1 MAKTKSSAQ
10 SAADE
15 AVLTQFAPLIYVAWA
30 DGTLTKD
37 EAARIRRHVSKGGH
51 AEDVVARVLDRWLNP
66 EAPPTPSD
74 LNALLERI
82 RSTPRVRQEPRE
94 RPEPAVD
101 QPRVL
106 EAMHE
111 VENALGVGGVDTL
124 SMLLGRAHSDARAAA
139 SFDPDRMRACM
150 DGDRAAIRE
159 RVFKVMHRPIF
170 NIHRVQAM
178 SLYREQVLACL
189 RELAR
194 EGIGAIAF
202 PKEYGGEGDI
212 AGSIFAF
219 EALAFGDMSV
229 LVKYGVQFGLFGGS
243 VYQLGTA
250 RHHRKYLRKIMRLE
264 LPGCF
269 AMTETGHGSN
279 VRDIETTA
287 VYDPSSRE
295 FVIHTPHENARKDY
309 IGNAALHGRIA
320 TVFAQLEVRGE
331 NHGVHA
337 FLVPIRDEKGAPM
350 PGVRI
355 EDCGEKIGLHGVDN
369 GRIYFDNVRIP
380 RENLLN
386 RFADVTE
393 AGEYVSTIPSASRR
407 FFTMLGTLVAGR
419 ISVAAASNCAA
430 KAGLAI
436 AIRHTAAR
444 RQFGNDDGPE
454 LPLLSYLS
462 MQRALLPRLA
472 ATYALDTAL
481 YDLILRYAE
490 AEGGDVR
497 EIESLAAGLKAYTS
511 RHAMDTLQA
520 AREACGGAG
529 YMMQNRIGGIRE
541 DVDVFT
547 TFEGAN
553 AVLLQLVA
561 KSLITGLREQFGEM
575 RVWRLVRYV
584 TARATTAVAEKNPIA
599 TRRTDPDHLRDP
611 DFHDAALRFREN
623 HLLNTLARRL
633 KARIDRGATPVEAM
647 NDCQDHSISLAIA
660 HVERVVH
667 EHFRRRLE
675 ACSDEA
681 LKTVLERLRA
691 LYALDRLES
700 DRGWFLESG
709 YFEPG
714 KAKAIRSEVSALC
727 RELESDALALVEAF
741 GIPPR
746 FTEGQLVAAAH

>member
-1 MAKTKSSAQ
+1 MAKQKNNTPAT
-10 SAADE
+10 ADD

-51 AEDVVARVLDRWLNP
+51 AEDVVARVLKRWLNP

-82 RSTPRVRQEPRE
+82 RRTPRDRTPVA
-94 RPEPAVD
+94 PAD
-101 QPRVL
+101 RGQGQPRVI
-106 EAMHE
+106 EALHE

-124 SMLLGRAHSDARAAA
+124 SMLLGRGQTGPRPAA
-139 SFDPDRMRACM
+139 SFDPDRMRAYIE
-150 DGDRAAIRE
+150 GARAPIRE
-159 RVFKVMHRPIF
+159 RVFKILHRPIF
-170 NIHRVQAM
+170 NIHRVQTT
-178 SLYREQVLACL
+178 SLYREQVLACV

-194 EGIGAIAF
+194 EGLGGIAF
-202 PKEYGGEGDI
+202 PSEYGGAADI

-219 EALAFGDMSV
+219 ETLAFHDMSV
-229 LVKYGVQFGLFGGS
+229 LVKFGVHFGLFGGS
-243 VYQLGTA
+243 VYQLGT
-250 RHHRKYLRKIMRLE
+250 RGHHEKYLRGIITLD

-269 AMTETGHGSN
+269 AMTESAHGSN

-287 VYDPSSRE
+287 VYDPTSRE
-295 FVIHTPHENARKDY
+295 FVIHTPHEGARKDY

-320 TVFAQLEVRGE
+320 TVFAQLEVGGE
-331 NHGVHA
+331 SHGVHA
-337 FLVPIRDEKGAPM
+337 FLVPIRDEDGQPM
-350 PGVRI
+350 PGVRL
-355 EDCGEKIGLHGVDN
+355 EDCGEKVGLHGVDN
-369 GRIYFDNVRIP
+369 GRIHFDNVRVP

-393 AGEYVSTIPSASRR
+393 AGEYVSSIPSASRR

-419 ISVAAASNCAA
+419 ISVAAASNIAA
-430 KAGLAI
+430 RTGLAI
-436 AIRHTAAR
+436 AIRHAATR
-444 RQFGNDDGPE
+444 RQFGIDDGPE
-454 LPLLSYLS
+454 LPLLSYIS

-472 ATYALDTAL
+472 ATYALDAAL
-481 YDLILRYAE
+481 YDLILRYAD
-490 AEGGDVR
+490 AAGGDVR
-497 EIESLAAGLKAYTS
+497 EIESLAAGLKAYAS

-584 TARATTAVAEKNPIA
+584 TARATSAMAEKNPIA
-599 TRRTDPDHLRDP
+599 TRRTDPEHLRDA

-623 HLLNTLARRL
+623 HLLSTLARRL

-647 NDCQDHSISLAIA
+647 NECQDHSISLAQA
-660 HVERVVH
+660 HVERIIH
-667 EHFRRRLE
+667 EHFRKRVD
-675 ACSDEA
+675 ACADES
-681 LKTVLERLRA
+681 LKRVLERLRA
-691 LYALDRLES
+691 LFALERLEA
-700 DRGWFLESG
+700 DRAWFLEAG
-709 YFEPG
+709 YFEPA
-714 KAKAIRSEVSALC
+714 KAKAIRSEVNTLC
-727 RELESDALALVEAF
+727 GELEGDALALVDAF

-746 FTEGQLVAAAH
+746 FTEGQLVAAVQ